1 VLPQL
6 RHITGAALDFLFPQK
21 CLGCGKEGDLICRA
35 CERLLTRIVNPV
47 CPRCGRP
54 QASAILC
61 PNCVEWRSS
70 LTCIRAP
77 LRFEGLTR
85 QIVHQFKYQNLRSLT
100 VPLATILKNYLRK
113 EPLPAEIVMP
123 VPLHPRRL
131 RERGYNQSQLLA
143 RELSRLMNLPLF
155 ENELKRVKY
164 IVPQART
171 RSVQE
176 RRENLKEAF
185 QCRVFSQPG
194 KAVLLVDDVAT
205 SGATLDAGA
214 KALLAAGS
222 GPVFGLTL
230 AREI

>member
-1 VLPQL
+1 MLPQL
-6 RHITGAALDFLFPQK
+6 RKIAGAALDFLFPQK
-21 CLGCGKEGDLICRA
+21 CLGCGKEGALVCHA
-35 CERLLTRIVNPV
+35 CEKRLTRIVNPI

-54 QASAILC
+54 QASPILC
-61 PNCVEWRSS
+61 PTCIELRSS
-70 LTCIRAP
+70 LTCIRSP

-85 QIVHQFKYQNLRSLT
+85 QIIHQFKYQNLRSLT
-100 VPLATILKNYLRK
+100 LPLAEILKNYLRH
-113 EPLPAEIVMP
+113 EPLPVEIVIP

-131 RERGYNQSQLLA
+131 KERGYNQSQLLA
-143 RELSRLMNLPLF
+143 RELSRLMNLPLVD
-155 ENELKRVKY
+155 NELKRVKY
-164 IVPQART
+164 IVPQTRT

-185 QCRVFSQPG
+185 QCRNLSQPG
-194 KAVLLVDDVAT
+194 KAILLLDDVTT

-214 KALLAAGS
+214 KALLTAGS